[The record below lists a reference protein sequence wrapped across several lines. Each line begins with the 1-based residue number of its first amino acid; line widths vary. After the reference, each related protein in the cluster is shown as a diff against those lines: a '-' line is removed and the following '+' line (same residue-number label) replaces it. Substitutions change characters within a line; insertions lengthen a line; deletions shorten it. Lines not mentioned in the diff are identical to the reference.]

1 MKTKDCE
8 TCGNPVPA
16 ASADCRFCGSRQN
29 GGNQAKPRE
38 KVRTVNIEAGMPTVD
53 EALALLDARMSRAIT
68 DGVRLLRVIHG
79 YGSTGR
85 GGKIRDAC
93 RSALQRKI
101 ASRQVRVVIR
111 GEDYLPASVAV
122 RDLMRRLPELK
133 TSERTDADNPG
144 ITFVEL

>member
-8 TCGNPVPA
+8 TCGNPIPVT
-16 ASADCRFCGSRQN
+16 SADCRFCGSRQN
-29 GGNQAKPRE
+29 GGNQVKPRE
-38 KVRTVNIEAGMPTVD
+38 KVRTVNIEAGMPTVE
-53 EALALLDARMSRAIT
+53 EALATLDARISRAMS

-93 RSALQRKI
+93 RAALQRKI

-111 GEDYLPASVAV
+111 GEDYLPASLAV
-122 RDLMRRLPELK
+122 RDLVRRFPELK
-133 TSERTDADNPG
+133 TSERTDAGNPG

>member
-8 TCGNPVPA
+8 TCGNPIPA

-38 KVRTVNIEAGMPTVD
+38 KVRTVNLEAGMPTVE
-53 EALALLDARMSRAIT
+53 EALATLDARISRAMS

-85 GGKIRDAC
+85 GGKIRAAW
-93 RSALQRKI
+93 RAVLHRKL
-101 ASRQVRVVIR
+101 ASRQASAVIC
-111 GEDYLPASVAV
+111 GEDYLPASLAA
-122 RDLMRRLPELK
+122 RDLVRRFPELK